1 MIRSVEDSTQ
11 LRFKDL
17 RRLYP
22 YIKNHLGKFMGANLL
37 MVLITL
43 LSLPGPYLMMYLV
56 DDVFVSKKLEVLNYV
71 ILILLGIQLLRVVIS
86 LCMNYIFTRLNQ
98 SILVEI
104 KKDMFHKIMKLPLSF
119 FEKNQTGY
127 LMSRINEV
135 SGLGFFFSQ
144 SVIQLLTGVLEF
156 IFCLV
161 MLFYIQSML
170 TLLSL
175 LVLPLLY
182 MAARYYVKGV
192 RVASKDILE
201 KSAHISKEIQESISG
216 IGVVKA
222 FASEE
227 RESRKI
233 EKSLTKFLN
242 SAIVRGIIQTMS
254 AEVLLLIT
262 TVSTFVVLWYSG
274 IQIINDTFTIG
285 GYIAFSGYLAKMFM
299 PAQSLANLG
308 LVLQP
313 VAVALNRVSEILNEV
328 AEDEDKTRT
337 MALSDLKG
345 RLTFEDVSFSYH
357 NQDVLLHHV
366 SFEVKPGEKV
376 AIVGPSGSGK
386 STILKLM
393 LGLYKAEHGSVAW
406 DGIDINTLMLPQ
418 LRERIGWVSQNI
430 FLFNDTI
437 KNNILY
443 SNPSAKD
450 EEVIR
455 AAELADAHDFI
466 IKMPRGY
473 DTVVG
478 ERGIKLSGGQMQRI
492 SIARSILKRPDVI
505 IFDEATSH
513 LDGESERCIRRTVQE
528 TFREQTCIIVAHRL
542 STIAG
547 MERIY
552 VLDNG
557 RIVESGGHEA
567 LIKSNGRYSELY
579 ATDKGMDS
587 A

>member
-1 MIRSVEDSTQ
+1 
-11 LRFKDL
+11 
-17 RRLYP
+17 
-22 YIKNHLGKFMGANLL
+22 
-37 MVLITL
+37 
-43 LSLPGPYLMMYLV
+43 
-56 DDVFVSKKLEVLNYV
+56 
-71 ILILLGIQLLRVVIS
+71 
-86 LCMNYIFTRLNQ
+86 
-98 SILVEI
+98 
-104 KKDMFHKIMKLPLSF
+104 MKLPLSF

-285 GYIAFSGYLAKMFM
+285 GI
-299 PAQSLANLG
+299 
-308 LVLQP
+308 
-313 VAVALNRVSEILNEV
+313 
-328 AEDEDKTRT
+328 
-337 MALSDLKG
+337 
-345 RLTFEDVSFSYH
+345 
-357 NQDVLLHHV
+357 
-366 SFEVKPGEKV
+366 
-376 AIVGPSGSGK
+376 
-386 STILKLM
+386 
-393 LGLYKAEHGSVAW
+393 
-406 DGIDINTLMLPQ
+406 
-418 LRERIGWVSQNI
+418 
-430 FLFNDTI
+430 
-437 KNNILY
+437 
-443 SNPSAKD
+443 
-450 EEVIR
+450 
-455 AAELADAHDFI
+455 
-466 IKMPRGY
+466 
-473 DTVVG
+473 
-478 ERGIKLSGGQMQRI
+478 
-492 SIARSILKRPDVI
+492 
-505 IFDEATSH
+505 
-513 LDGESERCIRRTVQE
+513 
-528 TFREQTCIIVAHRL
+528 
-542 STIAG
+542 
-547 MERIY
+547 
-552 VLDNG
+552 
-557 RIVESGGHEA
+557 
-567 LIKSNGRYSELY
+567 
-579 ATDKGMDS
+579 
-587 A
+587 